1 MQLVMLCN
9 VEATANESRWGLMSG
24 GEAGSGA
31 QTLDSSFSEPDF
43 HLPRS
48 GAAPCFKKKPLRDL
62 SVGKGRKLRKAIT
75 STSPAVLSLW
85 N

>member
-1 MQLVMLCN
+1 MELVMLCN

-31 QTLDSSFSEPDF
+31 QTLTA
-43 HLPRS
+43 LPQNLTFISQGLEQLRAS
-48 GAAPCFKKKPLRDL
+48 KKKPLRDL

-85 N
+85 K